1 MFSCNIYEIFK
12 NNYFEEHLRTTASA
26 GPSMGNLNMILP
38 EKMVNVSVMIKGTL
52 MQIWKSSYI
61 FKFI

>member
-1 MFSCNIYEIFK
+1 MINVNPTLQFQVSFNDVDMTSHEAAKGVEPSLTFK
-12 NNYFEEHLRTTASA
+12 PFYYRF
-26 GPSMGNLNMILP
+26 
-38 EKMVNVSVMIKGTL
+38 KGTL